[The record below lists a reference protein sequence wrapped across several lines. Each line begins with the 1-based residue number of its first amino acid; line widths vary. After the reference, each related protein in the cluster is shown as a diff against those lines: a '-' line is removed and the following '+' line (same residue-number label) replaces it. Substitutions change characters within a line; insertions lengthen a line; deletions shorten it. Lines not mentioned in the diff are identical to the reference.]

1 MIRLVDANN
10 KFGFKLFSEIQKS
23 QSNKNVFVSPI
34 SIAIALSMTYNGAG
48 GETQEAM
55 AKTLNFQGMSLE
67 EINQANKELGILLNN
82 LKYSKYSMKKNS
94 LTLSLP
100 EWIDDFLKQYQF
112 PLVSNEERM
121 RFVLKLTLQNIEKTT
136 GGPFGAAVFERESG
150 QLVSV
155 GVNVVLKQGCSAAHA
170 EMMAI
175 MLAQQEL
182 GTHDLGIADLPE
194 FQLVTSGKMC
204 AMCLGSVVWSGVRE
218 VLASAQPEDVENI
231 VGFDE
236 GPAPADY
243 DQQLEKRG
251 ISIIP
256 SFLREEG
263 CEVLQRYVDLEGV
276 VYNPSRNS

>member
-1 MIRLVDANN
+1 
-10 KFGFKLFSEIQKS
+10 
-23 QSNKNVFVSPI
+23 
-34 SIAIALSMTYNGAG
+34 
-48 GETQEAM
+48 
-55 AKTLNFQGMSLE
+55 
-67 EINQANKELGILLNN
+67 
-82 LKYSKYSMKKNS
+82 MKKNS

-121 RFVLKLTLQNIEKTT
+121 RFVLKLTLQNIEKIT

-155 GVNVVLKQGCSAAHA
+155 GVNVVLNQGCSAAHA

-182 GTHDLGIADLPE
+182 GTHDLGIPELPE

>member
-1 MIRLVDANN
+1 
-10 KFGFKLFSEIQKS
+10 
-23 QSNKNVFVSPI
+23 
-34 SIAIALSMTYNGAG
+34 
-48 GETQEAM
+48 
-55 AKTLNFQGMSLE
+55 
-67 EINQANKELGILLNN
+67 
-82 LKYSKYSMKKNS
+82 MKKNS

-155 GVNVVLKQGCSAAHA
+155 GVNVVLNQGCSAAHA

-182 GTHDLGIADLPE
+182 GTHDLGIAELPE

-263 CEVLQRYVDLEGV
+263 CEVLQRYVELEGV

>member
-1 MIRLVDANN
+1 
-10 KFGFKLFSEIQKS
+10 
-23 QSNKNVFVSPI
+23 
-34 SIAIALSMTYNGAG
+34 
-48 GETQEAM
+48 
-55 AKTLNFQGMSLE
+55 
-67 EINQANKELGILLNN
+67 
-82 LKYSKYSMKKNS
+82 MKKNS

-121 RFVLKLTLQNIEKTT
+121 RFVLKLTLQNIEKIT

-155 GVNVVLKQGCSAAHA
+155 GVNVVLNQGCSAAHA

>member
-1 MIRLVDANN
+1 
-10 KFGFKLFSEIQKS
+10 
-23 QSNKNVFVSPI
+23 
-34 SIAIALSMTYNGAG
+34 
-48 GETQEAM
+48 
-55 AKTLNFQGMSLE
+55 
-67 EINQANKELGILLNN
+67 
-82 LKYSKYSMKKNS
+82 MKKNS

-175 MLAQQEL
+175 MLAQKEL
-182 GTHDLGIADLPE
+182 GTHDLGIAELPE

-263 CEVLQRYVDLEGV
+263 CEVLQRYVELEGI
-276 VYNPSRNS
+276 VYNPSRNF

>member
-1 MIRLVDANN
+1 
-10 KFGFKLFSEIQKS
+10 
-23 QSNKNVFVSPI
+23 
-34 SIAIALSMTYNGAG
+34 
-48 GETQEAM
+48 
-55 AKTLNFQGMSLE
+55 
-67 EINQANKELGILLNN
+67 
-82 LKYSKYSMKKNS
+82 MKKNS

-100 EWIDDFLKQYQF
+100 EWIDDFLKEYQF
-112 PLVSNEERM
+112 PLVRNEERM

-175 MLAQQEL
+175 MLAQKEL
-182 GTHDLGIADLPE
+182 GTHDLGIAELPE

>member
-1 MIRLVDANN
+1 
-10 KFGFKLFSEIQKS
+10 
-23 QSNKNVFVSPI
+23 
-34 SIAIALSMTYNGAG
+34 
-48 GETQEAM
+48 
-55 AKTLNFQGMSLE
+55 
-67 EINQANKELGILLNN
+67 
-82 LKYSKYSMKKNS
+82 MKKNS

-155 GVNVVLKQGCSAAHA
+155 GVNVVLNQGCSAAHA

-182 GTHDLGIADLPE
+182 GTHDLGVTELPE

-263 CEVLQRYVDLEGV
+263 CEVLHRYVELEGV